1 MLSGGLGE
9 GQHHNSTVPVA
20 TEMPVFKD
28 PKKGE
33 SMVQC
38 QYPLRDALQQMLTK
52 EMTQVGYAIGMLD
65 SRHKAAFLLHE
76 GTGVGLLA
84 FNSKRNK
91 AGAQIGWVGGP
102 KRGTSRATSSW
113 LEGNPPLEAKGARGG
128 GGGGE

>member
-28 PKKGE
+28 PKKEE

-65 SRHKAAFLLHE
+65 SRHKAAFLRE

-91 AGAQIGWVGGP
+91 AGAQIGCVNGP
-102 KRGTSRATSSW
+102 RRNRATADNW

-128 GGGGE
+128 GGMGT